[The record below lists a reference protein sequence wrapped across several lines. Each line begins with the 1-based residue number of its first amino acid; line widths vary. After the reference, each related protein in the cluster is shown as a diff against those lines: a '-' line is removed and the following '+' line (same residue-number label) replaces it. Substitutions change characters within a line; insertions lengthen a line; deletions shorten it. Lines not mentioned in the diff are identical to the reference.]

1 MLETSNAGWTTALT
15 EARLRQLARER
26 LLAGPAEAGPDG
38 QLEGRFVPSDF
49 DLNPDA
55 RPTQIANLK
64 PAAVLVPIV
73 VDDTLDVVLT
83 ERTAH
88 LAAHAGQI
96 AFPGGR
102 IEADDAGPL
111 AAAVRETCEEI
122 GLAASYIE
130 ALGYIEPY
138 QTSTGFLVTP
148 VVAAVTPGFELKPDP
163 YEVADVFRVPLAFL
177 LDERN
182 HRVDSRMWQGRERH
196 FYSMPYEGRYIW
208 GATAGMIRTLARRLK
223 PA

>member
-1 MLETSNAGWTTALT
+1 MIETSNASWSATLD
-15 EARLRQLARER
+15 EDRLRRLAIER

-38 QLEGRFVPSDF
+38 RIAGRFVPSDF
-49 DLNPDA
+49 DLNPEA
-55 RPTQIANLK
+55 RPAPLPHLK

-73 VDDTLDVVLT
+73 TGPMLDVVLT

-102 IEADDAGPL
+102 IEADDDGPL
-111 AAAVRETCEEI
+111 AAAMRETAEEI
-122 GLAASYIE
+122 GLAASFIE
-130 ALGYIEPY
+130 PLGYLEPY

-148 VVAAVTPGFELKPDP
+148 VVAAITPGFELKPDP

-182 HRVDSRMWQGRERH
+182 HRIDSRMWQGRERH

-208 GATAGMIRTLARRLK
+208 GATAGIIRTLTRRLR